1 MNTYVNAL
9 IESLEK
15 KLEVLGEIRRLDE
28 VQLGLI
34 KEEPFSFDK
43 FDKSTEEKGVLIF
56 RLNNLDSGFEKIYAR
71 VKQELDENK
80 PAYAA
85 EIKKMQ
91 ALIADITDQSVAVQA
106 EEARNK
112 AALEQVL
119 KGERDKLKAQ
129 RSGIKA
135 VNSYS
140 QAMNYKT
147 YN

>member
-15 KLEVLGEIRRLDE
+15 KLEVLGEIHRLDE
-28 VQLGLI
+28 EQLKII

-71 VKQELDENK
+71 VKPELTDNK
-80 PAYAA
+80 SAYTA

-91 ALIADITDQSVAVQA
+91 DLIAKITDQSVAVQA

-112 AALEQVL
+112 AALENIF
-119 KGERDKLKAQ
+119 KGERDKIKAQ
-129 RSGIKA
+129 RSSIKA
-135 VNSYS
+135 ANSYS